1 VRKMSYSGRGDEDGR
16 EAELDDVPPRHLPI
30 IGQMTG
36 EELRETMR
44 RFPAPV
50 AVVTTEVDEERFG
63 LTVGSLVSL
72 SLSPPL
78 VGISIGKDS
87 SSHEPL
93 RRAEGWTAS
102 LLAADQTGVAQ
113 HFARGGIPPIALWN
127 GVDVRNGSHG
137 PLVEGALAWLQCRT
151 VSEHDAGDH
160 TILIGEVESTERGKS
175 GLGLVYREGEY
186 HPA

>member
-1 VRKMSYSGRGDEDGR
+1 
-16 EAELDDVPPRHLPI
+16 
-30 IGQMTG
+30 MTG

-50 AVVTTEVDEERFG
+50 AVVTTEVDTERFG

-102 LLAADQTGVAQ
+102 RLAGNQGAVAQ
-113 HFARGGIPPIALWN
+113 HFARSGIPPIALWN
-127 GVDVRNGSHG
+127 GVHVREGRRG
-137 PLVEGALAWLQCRT
+137 PLVEGALAWLECRT
-151 VSEHDAGDH
+151 WAEYDAGDH
-160 TILIGEVESTERGKS
+160 TLFLGEVVSTELGATGRG
-175 GLGLVYREGEY
+175 LAYRDSTY